1 MLNVL
6 SSTNCRSF
14 DLDHQLIK
22 TPANCRSAN
31 VRRAGS
37 NRPAHCFVASAQK
50 LLGSQSSRHSSTK
63 ARQRI
68 GADGQ
73 TLTLLTLG
81 ANVHGK
87 DLVNN
92 ESALHYAVAVYY
104 GEAAIVKLLLDAGAD
119 TNARGYSESTPLSL
133 AMNQGSKEVQAV
145 ALQPTRLPILRW
157 TTSAWFGARAFTEV
171 YCVPDPTRDG
181 AYAEYIAVR
190 ESEIGL
196 KPKSLYHIRAA
207 AVPEPQERSWS
218 VLKPGGVLVS
228 LVQLPSQDKAKELGV
243 RAAQLA
249 AQPNGA
255 QLAEI
260 AGIIDAG
267 QLAPVIDRILP
278 LSEVRRA
285 HELSQSGHTVG
296 KIVLRVSNGNGTF
309 ERKTATL

>member
-1 MLNVL
+1 MGHYAIQLAKCKGAYVFATASSKNQDFLRELGVDEPIDYTQQRFELVAQDTDIVL
-6 SSTNCRSF
+6 
-14 DLDHQLIK
+14 D
-22 TPANCRSAN
+22 
-31 VRRAGS
+31 
-37 NRPAHCFVASAQK
+37 
-50 LLGSQSSRHSSTK
+50 
-63 ARQRI
+63 
-68 GADGQ
+68 
-73 TLTLLTLG
+73 TLG
-81 ANVHGK
+81 
-87 DLVNN
+87 
-92 ESALHYAVAVYY
+92 
-104 GEAAIVKLLLDAGAD
+104 GE
-119 TNARGYSESTPLSL
+119 T
-133 AMNQGSKEVQAV
+133 
-145 ALQPTRLPILRW
+145 
-157 TTSAWFGARAFTEV
+157 
-171 YCVPDPTRDG
+171 
-181 AYAEYIAVR
+181 
-190 ESEIGL
+190 
-196 KPKSLYHIRAA
+196 
-207 AVPEPQERSWS
+207 QERSWS